1 MNHDLL
7 SRIETLLEQRDERAA
22 FSEACALF
30 NSIDD
35 DETFRV
41 ALDRFPGLMN
51 YGPRGEWQGACRYEN
66 GWSN

>member
-1 MNHDLL
+1 MDHDLL
-7 SRIETLLEQRDERAA
+7 SRIETLLEQRDDRAA
-22 FSEACALF
+22 FAEACALF
-30 NSIDD
+30 NSID

-51 YGPRGEWQGACRYEN
+51 YGPRGDWHGVCQHEN